1 MKRTVVFVKTL
12 WYNVEE
18 FTIDE
23 ENKMKKSKSIL
34 LTIFGTMLTGFAIGV
49 FLTPNKIVGGGAS
62 GISTI
67 LYHTIGIQPG
77 VSFFIINIVFL
88 LIGFKLLGKSFVLK
102 TLLGVSLLSLFTE
115 IFTFIPIYTENLM
128 LAPIFGGVLYGLGIG
143 LSFAAGASTGGT
155 DILGRLVQLKM
166 SFVPIGKMLLFID
179 GLIILISY
187 FIFRDIE
194 LILYG
199 IIALLVS
206 SFSIDFIIG
215 KLNVSRLAFVITDN
229 GAEIAQ
235 KLVTTSPRGV
245 TIIDVEGAYTTTE
258 KKMLFCALKES
269 EAEEFQRKILEIDPT
284 AFIVFSE
291 SQRIKG
297 NGFYLYK

>member
-1 MKRTVVFVKTL
+1 MRKT
-12 WYNVEE
+12 E
-18 FTIDE
+18 D
-23 ENKMKKSKSIL
+23 NKMTKTKSIL
-34 LTIFGTMLTGFAIGV
+34 LTILGTMVTGFAIGV

-67 LYHTIGIQPG
+67 LYHTLGIQPG
-77 VSFFIINIVFL
+77 VSFFAINIIFL
-88 LIGFKLLGKSFVLK
+88 LIGFKLLGRTFVLK
-102 TLLGVSLLSLFTE
+102 TLLGVSMLSMFTQ
-115 IFTFIPIYTENLM
+115 IFTLIPIYTENLI

-143 LSFAAGASTGGT
+143 MSFAAGASTGGT

-179 GLIILISY
+179 GIIILVSF

-199 IIALLVS
+199 VIALFIS
-206 SFSIDFIIG
+206 SYSIDFIIG

-229 GAEIAQ
+229 GDEIAQ
-235 KLVTTSPRGV
+235 KLVSTSPRGV
-245 TIIDVEGAYTTTE
+245 TLIDVEGAYTQTD

-269 EAEEFQRKILEIDPT
+269 EAEAFQNKILEIDPT